1 MLAALDR
8 PLSLVVRECTAAAH
22 GDVEK
27 SPFLSRLVSGALNRA
42 AVADYA
48 AQLWFVYRALEAAV
62 REHSADPRLA
72 AVADPRLE
80 RLDALERDLAHLI
93 GPRWRSCV
101 LPGSGAAVYVE
112 RLARLADV
120 GDVTGL
126 IAHHYVRY
134 LGDLS
139 GGQLLARVLRERYR
153 VGAEGLHFYDF
164 REVGAP
170 GVCRDEYR
178 RRLDSLALDEV
189 SVSWLV
195 SSANEAFALNRG
207 VCRDLAERHCIL
219 SDRS

>member
-1 MLAALDR
+1 MLAAPAR
-8 PLSLVVRECTAAAH
+8 PLSLVLRECTAAAH

-27 SPFLSRLVSGALNRA
+27 SPFLSRLVSGSLNRA

-48 AQLWFVYRALEAAV
+48 AQLWFVYSALEVAV

-72 AVADPRLE
+72 VVADPRLE
-80 RLDALERDLAHLI
+80 RVGALERDLADLI
-93 GPRWRSCV
+93 GPQWRSCI
-101 LPGSGAAVYVE
+101 LPGPGAAAYVD
-112 RLARLADV
+112 RLAGLAEV

-153 VGAEGLHFYDF
+153 VGAAGLHFYDF
-164 REVGAP
+164 REAGDP
-170 GVCRDEYR
+170 GICRAEYR
-178 RRLDSLALDEV
+178 RQLDSLALGEV
-189 SVSWLV
+189 DVSWLA

-207 VCRDLAERHCIL
+207 VCRDLAERHCTL
-219 SDRS
+219 SDRI